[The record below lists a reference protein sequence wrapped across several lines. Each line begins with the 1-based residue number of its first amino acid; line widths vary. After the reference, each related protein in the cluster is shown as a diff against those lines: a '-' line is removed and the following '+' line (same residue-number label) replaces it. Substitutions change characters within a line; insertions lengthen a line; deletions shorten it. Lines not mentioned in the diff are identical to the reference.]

1 MTLIC
6 LGFYLMPNNAF
17 LMDDVYSLVIAY
29 SMMLSIAWVW
39 RENALIYSWKSLF
52 IGVVIVVLIP
62 VFTSLASSL
71 PFTSLYNLNNETSN
85 TYGFFQ
91 VRPWFIYHYDGFVV
105 AFVAIQFLA
114 ALIYFKDKRGLRVIS
129 FWLPLVL
136 IFTLVHLSTINN
148 YSDKV
153 NTIGKTLEKLPY
165 SDYGQNPKELSDF
178 LSKEMNEK
186 QKRYVLKL
194 IERYNSR
201 TLDFQNG
208 YPLFKFDRSLTTP
221 FVLFIQKVEGKH
233 FLYISN
239 TEIKGLNN
247 LYVKP
252 FYEASVLFLS
262 AYLLLMAS
270 VLRTKSSRYR
280 RNS

>member
-1 MTLIC
+1 
-6 LGFYLMPNNAF
+6 
-17 LMDDVYSLVIAY
+17 MDDIYSLVIGY
-29 SMMLSIAWVW
+29 SMMLSVAWVW
-39 RENALIYSWKSLF
+39 RENELIYSWKSLF

-62 VFTSLASSL
+62 IIISLASSM
-71 PFTSLYNLNNETSN
+71 PFNSLYNLNNQASN

-105 AFVAIQFLA
+105 TFIAIQFLV
-114 ALIYFKDKRGLRVIS
+114 ALIHFKDKRGLRVIS
-129 FWLPLVL
+129 FWLPLIFV
-136 IFTLVHLSTINN
+136 FTLIHLSTINN

-153 NTIGKTLEKLPY
+153 DTIGKTLEKLPY
-165 SDYGQNPKELSDF
+165 SGYRQNPKEFSDF
-178 LSKEMNEK
+178 ISKELNEK
-186 QKRYVLKL
+186 QRAYILNL
-194 IERYNSR
+194 IEGYNLR
-201 TLDFQNG
+201 TLDFKNG

-221 FVLFIQKVEGKH
+221 FVLFIQKIESKH

-252 FYEASVLFLS
+252 FYETSVLFIS
-262 AYLLLMAS
+262 AYLLLMTS
-270 VLRTKSSRYR
+270 FLRTRSSRYR